1 MSQNVELKKTV
12 VAEISDRF
20 ARAQG
25 VVLVDYRGLTVEEVT
40 QLRRLFRK
48 ENVEYKV
55 LKNTLI
61 GRAAKEQG
69 IEGLDPVLEG
79 PTAVAFG
86 YDDPVAPARIVCDF
100 IKKTNKVEIKCGIV
114 SGKVVDAAAVNDL
127 AKLPSKEVLVA
138 KMLGSLNSPAAG
150 LVGVLSGPARA
161 LAVALNAI
169 REQKEQA

>member
-1 MSQNVELKKTV
+1 M
-12 VAEISDRF
+12 
-20 ARAQG
+20 
-25 VVLVDYRGLTVEEVT
+25 LVDYRGLTVEEVT

-100 IKKTNKVEIKCGIV
+100 IKKTNKVEIKCGVV

>member
-1 MSQNVELKKTV
+1 M
-12 VAEISDRF
+12 
-20 ARAQG
+20 
-25 VVLVDYRGLTVEEVT
+25 
-40 QLRRLFRK
+40 
-48 ENVEYKV
+48 YK
-55 LKNTLI
+55 
-61 GRAAKEQG
+61 RQ
-69 IEGLDPVLEG
+69 
-79 PTAVAFG
+79 G

-100 IKKTNKVEIKCGIV
+100 IKKTNKVEIKCGVV